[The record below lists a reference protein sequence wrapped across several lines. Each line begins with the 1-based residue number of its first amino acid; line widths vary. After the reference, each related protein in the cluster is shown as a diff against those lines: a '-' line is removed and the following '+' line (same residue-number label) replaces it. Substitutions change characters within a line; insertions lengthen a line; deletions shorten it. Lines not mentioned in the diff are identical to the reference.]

1 MHMTSLMT
9 IGYEGSTIDDFVK
22 TLEVAG
28 VEVLVDVRAVTV
40 SRKKG
45 FSKNGLA
52 ARLEEHGI
60 RYIHAKDLGDPKPGR
75 EAARAGDFVTFRK
88 VFGEH
93 LATEAAQQ
101 AVRDV
106 ADVAKAKLTC
116 LMCYERD
123 PSTCHR
129 QIVATQLRDYDLI
142 SFDLFVD
149 KKDRYERNPEKLPGH
164 NPSKGSATAEHRAL

>member
-1 MHMTSLMT
+1 MTSLMT
-9 IGYEGSTIDDFVK
+9 IGYEGSTIDDFVR

-28 VEVLVDVRAVTV
+28 VKVLVDVRAVTV

-52 ARLEEHGI
+52 ARLEKHGI

-75 EAARAGDFVTFRK
+75 EAARAGDFKTFRHI
-88 VFGEH
+88 FGEH
-93 LATEAAQQ
+93 LATDAAQH
-101 AVRDV
+101 AVREV
-106 ADVAKAKLTC
+106 AAIARGEMTC

-129 QIVATQLRDYDLI
+129 QIVATQLRDYDLF

-149 KKDRYERNPEKLPGH
+149 KMDRYERNPEKLPSH
-164 NPSKGSATAEHRAL
+164 NPGKGAAPSEQRIF

>member
-1 MHMTSLMT
+1 MKSLMT

-28 VEVLVDVRAVTV
+28 VQVLVDVRAVTV

-52 ARLEEHGI
+52 ARLEKHGI
-60 RYIHAKDLGDPKPGR
+60 RYLHAKHLGDPKPGR
-75 EAARAGDFVTFRK
+75 EAARAGNYTLFRK
-88 VFGEH
+88 IFGEH
-93 LATEAAQQ
+93 LATEGAQQ

-106 ADVAKAKLTC
+106 ASIAQQEMTC

-129 QIVATQLRDYDLI
+129 QIVATQLKDYDLS

-149 KKDRYERNPEKLPGH
+149 KKDRYELNPEKLPSH
-164 NPSKGSATAEHRAL
+164 NIGKGPAAAEHRAL

>member
-1 MHMTSLMT
+1 MKSMMT
-9 IGYEGSTIDDFVK
+9 IGYEGSTIEDFVK
-22 TLEVAG
+22 TLEIAG
-28 VEVLVDVRAVTV
+28 VQVLVDVRAVTV

-52 ARLEEHGI
+52 ARLATHGI
-60 RYIHAKDLGDPKPGR
+60 RYFHAKDLGDPKPGR
-75 EAARAGDFVTFRK
+75 EAARAGDFATFRK

-93 LATEAAQQ
+93 LATPEAQR
-101 AVRDV
+101 AVREV
-106 ADVAKAKLTC
+106 ADIALKEMTC

-129 QIVATQLRDYDLI
+129 QIVATQLKDYQLS

-149 KKDRYERNPEKLPGH
+149 KKDRYERNPEKLPSH
-164 NPSKGSATAEHRAL
+164 DFSKGASAAEQRVF

>member
-1 MHMTSLMT
+1 MTSVMT

-22 TLEVAG
+22 TLKVAR
-28 VEVLVDVRAVTV
+28 VQVLIDVRAVTV

-45 FSKNGLA
+45 FSKNSLA
-52 ARLEEHGI
+52 ARLEKHGI
-60 RYIHAKDLGDPKPGR
+60 CYVHAKHLGDPKPGR

-88 VFGEH
+88 IFNEH

-101 AVRDV
+101 AVREV
-106 ADVAKAKLTC
+106 AAIAQDKMTC

-123 PSTCHR
+123 PKTCHR
-129 QIVATQLRDYDLI
+129 QIVATQLKDYDLF

-149 KKDRYERNPEKLPGH
+149 KMDRYELNPEKLPSH
-164 NPSKGSATAEHRAL
+164 NSSKSFAPSEQWAL

>member
-1 MHMTSLMT
+1 MPTLMT
-9 IGYEGSTIDDFVK
+9 IGYEGSTIEDFIR

-28 VEVLVDVRAVTV
+28 IKVLVDVRAVTV

-52 ARLEEHGI
+52 ARLGEHGI
-60 RYIHAKDLGDPKPGR
+60 RYMHAKDLGDPKPGR
-75 EAARAGDFVTFRK
+75 EAARAGDYTTFRK
-88 VFGEH
+88 IFGAH
-93 LATEAAQQ
+93 LSTEAAQD
-101 AVRDV
+101 AVRQV
-106 ADVAKAKLTC
+106 AQVACEHLTC

-129 QIVATQLRDYDLI
+129 QIVATQLQDYNLS

-149 KKDRYERNPEKLPGH
+149 KKDRYERNPEKLPSH
-164 NPSKGSATAEHRAL
+164 DPCQSPTATEQRIL

>member
-1 MHMTSLMT
+1 MLSLMT

-28 VEVLVDVRAVTV
+28 VNILVDVRAVTV

-52 ARLEEHGI
+52 ARLHEHGI
-60 RYIHAKDLGDPKPGR
+60 RYIHAKHLGDPKPGR
-75 EAARAGDFVTFRK
+75 EAARAGDYKSFRRI
-88 VFGEH
+88 FGEH
-93 LATEAAQQ
+93 LATEDAQT
-101 AVRDV
+101 AVREV
-106 ADVAKAKLTC
+106 ASIAASAMTC

-129 QIVATQLRDYDLI
+129 QIVATQLRDYDFTC
-142 SFDLFVD
+142 FDLFVD
-149 KKDRYERNPEKLPGH
+149 KKDKYERQPDKLPSH
-164 NPSKGSATAEHRAL
+164 NLGKSTTATEQRTF

>member
-1 MHMTSLMT
+1 MTSLMT

-28 VEVLVDVRAVTV
+28 VQVLVDVRAVTV

-52 ARLEEHGI
+52 ARLEKHGI
-60 RYIHAKDLGDPKPGR
+60 RYIHAKHLGDPKPGR

-101 AVRDV
+101 AVREV
-106 ADVAKAKLTC
+106 ADIAIEKLTC

-149 KKDRYERNPEKLPGH
+149 KMDRYERNPEKLPSH
-164 NPSKGSATAEHRAL
+164 NPGKGAAPPEQRIF

>member
-1 MHMTSLMT
+1 MTSLMT

-22 TLEVAG
+22 TLEIAG
-28 VEVLVDVRAVTV
+28 VQVLIDVRAVTV

-52 ARLEEHGI
+52 ARLEKHGI

-93 LATEAAQQ
+93 LTTDAAQQ
-101 AVRDV
+101 AVRVV
-106 ADVAKAKLTC
+106 ADVAKAELTC

-123 PSTCHR
+123 PATCHR
-129 QIVATQLRDYDLI
+129 QIVATQLKDYGLI

-149 KKDRYERNPEKLPGH
+149 KKDRYERNPEKLPSH
-164 NPSKGSATAEHRAL
+164 NPGKGAATSEQRVF

>member
-1 MHMTSLMT
+1 MTSLMT
-9 IGYEGSTIDDFVK
+9 IGYEGSTIDDFVQ

-28 VEVLVDVRAVTV
+28 VRVLVDVRAVTV

-52 ARLEEHGI
+52 ARLAAHGI

-75 EAARAGDFVTFRK
+75 EAARAGDFVKFRK

-93 LATEAAQQ
+93 LATEAAQK

-106 ADVAKAKLTC
+106 AAVAKEELTC

-129 QIVATQLRDYDLI
+129 QIVATQLKDYDLI

-164 NPSKGSATAEHRAL
+164 DPRKSSTATEQRVL

>member
-1 MHMTSLMT
+1 MTSLMT

-22 TLEVAG
+22 TLEIAG
-28 VEVLVDVRAVTV
+28 VQVLVDVRAVTV

-52 ARLEEHGI
+52 ARLQTHGI

-93 LATEAAQQ
+93 LTTESAQR

-106 ADVAKAKLTC
+106 AAIAKEEMTC

-129 QIVATQLRDYDLI
+129 QIVATQLKDYDLI

-149 KKDRYERNPEKLPGH
+149 KNDRYERDPEKLPSH
-164 NPSKGSATAEHRAL
+164 NPGKSTSTTEHRPL

>member
-1 MHMTSLMT
+1 MTSLMT
-9 IGYEGSTIDDFVK
+9 IGYEGSNIDDFIS

-28 VEVLVDVRAVTV
+28 VRVLIDVRAVTV

-52 ARLEEHGI
+52 ARLEQHGI
-60 RYIHAKDLGDPKPGR
+60 RYIHAKHLGDPKPGR
-75 EAARAGDFVTFRK
+75 DAARAGDFVTFRK

-93 LATEAAQQ
+93 LATEVAQH
-101 AVRDV
+101 AVREV
-106 ADVAKAKLTC
+106 AAIARTEMAC

-129 QIVATQLRDYDLI
+129 QIVATQLKDYDLF

-149 KKDRYERNPEKLPGH
+149 KKDKYERNPEKLPSH
-164 NPSKGSATAEHRAL
+164 HLSKSLAATEHRSL

>member
-1 MHMTSLMT
+1 MTSLMT
-9 IGYEGSTIDDFVK
+9 IGYEGSTIDDFVS

-28 VEVLVDVRAVTV
+28 VRFLIDVRAVTV

-52 ARLEEHGI
+52 ARLHKHGI
-60 RYIHAKDLGDPKPGR
+60 RYHHAKDLGDPKPGR

-88 VFGEH
+88 IFGEH

-106 ADVAKAKLTC
+106 AAIARNEMTC

-129 QIVATQLRDYDLI
+129 QIVATQLKDYDLY

-149 KKDRYERNPEKLPGH
+149 KKDRYERNPEKLPSH
-164 NPSKGSATAEHRAL
+164 NPSKSASPSEQRVF